1 MQQIM
6 KILYAG
12 RLKENSINNMNHI
25 THNNYNKYGPAWN
38 SGKNAHFD
46 HVVARG
52 SPNLTHPQSWN
63 KEKSQRIPPVAVR

>member
-1 MQQIM
+1 MQQII

-25 THNNYNKYGPAWN
+25 THNKYNKYEPAWN

-46 HVVARG
+46 HVVVRC
-52 SPNLTHPQSWN
+52 SPNLTHP
-63 KEKSQRIPPVAVR
+63 